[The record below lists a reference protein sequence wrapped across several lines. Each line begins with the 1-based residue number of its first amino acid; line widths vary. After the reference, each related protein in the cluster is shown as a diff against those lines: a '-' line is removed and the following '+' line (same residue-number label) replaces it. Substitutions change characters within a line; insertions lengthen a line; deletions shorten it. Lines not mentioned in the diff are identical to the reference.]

1 LSAAAHS
8 VALDRFAGIEEAG
21 LELLAHVEVQ
31 LGTTH
36 ALLKAPYGA
45 RLNVDVTCARIE
57 GPRINASLLGMA
69 AADWVTVAPDGKTGA
84 LDVRATVKTDDGAIV
99 YCEYRGRVRFGPG
112 GLNQV
117 FTSPRFETGDE
128 RYAWLNGVQCV
139 GKGISNQHERW
150 LRYRL
155 YAVV

>member
-1 LSAAAHS
+1 MEAI
-8 VALDRFAGIEEAG
+8 ALDRFADIDTAD
-21 LELLAHVEVQ
+21 LELLAHVDVK
-31 LGTTH
+31 LGPTH

-45 RLNVDVTCARIE
+45 RLNVDVLDARIE
-57 GPRINASLLGMA
+57 GERLKASLLGTA
-69 AADWVTVAPDGKTGA
+69 AADWVTAAPDNKTGA
-84 LDVRATVKTDDGAIV
+84 LDVRATLKTDDGAIIFT
-99 YCEYRGRVRFGPG
+99 EYRGRVRFRAD

-117 FTSPRFETGDE
+117 FTSPRFETGDP
-128 RYAWLNGVQCV
+128 RYAWLNGIQCI

>member
-1 LSAAAHS
+1 MNAAAA
-8 VALDRFAGIEEAG
+8 VALEHFEHIKEAQ
-21 LELLAHVEVQ
+21 LELIAHVDVK
-31 LGTTH
+31 LGDAH

-45 RLNVDVTCARIE
+45 RLNVDVLDARVE
-57 GPRINASLLGMA
+57 GPRIKASLLGLA
-69 AADWVTVAPDGKTGA
+69 AADWVTVAPDGQTGA
-84 LDVRATVKTDDGAIV
+84 LDVRATLKTDDGAII
-99 YCEYRGRVRFGPG
+99 YSEYRGRVRFSPD

-117 FTSPRFETGDE
+117 FTSPRFETGDT
-128 RYAWLNGVQCV
+128 RYSWLNGIQCI

>member
-1 LSAAAHS
+1 LSTAAA
-8 VALDRFAGIEEAG
+8 VALDRFAEIDEAR
-21 LELLAHVEVQ
+21 LELLAHVQVQ
-31 LGTTH
+31 LGHAH

-45 RLNVDVTCARIE
+45 RLNVDVLAARIE
-57 GPRINASLLGMA
+57 GPRIQASLLGLA

-84 LDVRATVKTDDGAIV
+84 LDVRATLKTDDGAVI
-99 YCEYRGRVRFGPG
+99 YSEYRGRVRFSSD
-112 GLNQV
+112 GLNRV

-128 RYAWLNGVQCV
+128 RYAWLNGVQCI

>member
-1 LSAAAHS
+1 MSAAA
-8 VALDRFAGIEEAG
+8 AIAFDRFTGIEEAG

-31 LGTTH
+31 LGPTH
-36 ALLKAPYGA
+36 ALMKAPYGA
-45 RLNVDVTCARIE
+45 RLNVDVIGARVE
-57 GPRINASLLGMA
+57 GPRFCASLLGTA
-69 AADWVTVAPDGKTGA
+69 AADWVTAAPDMKTGA
-84 LDVRATVKTDDGAIV
+84 LDVRATLKTDDGAIIFS
-99 YCEYRGRVRFGPG
+99 EYRGRVRFSAD

-117 FTSPRFETGDE
+117 YTSPRFETGDP
-128 RYAWLNGVQCV
+128 RYAWLNSVQCI